1 MDSLTKKELISA
13 MAMQSLLVTAG
24 TQISIEWLCS
34 MSIDYANELIK
45 QLEID
50 VINNECTCKVCTS
63 QDI

>member
-45 QLEID
+45 QLEIID
-50 VINNECTCKVCTS
+50 VINNECTCEVCTK
-63 QDI
+63 